1 MNPDEPDQAI
11 PPGLAE
17 VHAVATRQE
26 ADDAARPM
34 LPRRELLLEESTQN
48 EQTISLWR
56 LVACLVVAGQAAARA
71 SFQADL
77 PDATQW
83 AQLACVFA
91 AVLYSAALFVAFSR
105 RSQATWLSYVSVGMD
120 VTLISAWLLS
130 MVLTGDTLAAA
141 NSHVAM
147 PLYLLALA
155 LSGLRYNPRVTVF
168 CTLLAAVEYG
178 LVATLMVRLGDA
190 LNPSNPLIAQQMPI
204 YGQFDLLDQLTRLMI
219 LASGGVVATFG
230 VRRARELRT
239 AAIVDALTQV
249 YNRGFLDER
258 LRNELSRAE
267 RYDRELSVLLLDVD
281 HFKDYNDRRGHQ
293 AGDQVLREL
302 ADILRYGLRSTD
314 TVARYGGE
322 EFVCLLP
329 ETAKDEA
336 WRLADRL
343 REQVAEHAFLHGHEQ
358 PEGAVTIS
366 IGVATFPGDAGDV
379 EALVRH
385 SDQALYRAKA
395 AGRNRV
401 EG

>member
-1 MNPDEPDQAI
+1 MSRTEPGPAAPPD
-11 PPGLAE
+11 LADAH
-17 VHAVATRQE
+17 VD
-26 ADDAARPM
+26 ADRSIAADAARPM
-34 LPRRELLLEESTQN
+34 VPRRELLLEESTQN

-56 LVACLVVAGQAAARA
+56 LAACLMVAAQAAARA
-71 SFQADL
+71 SFRTDL
-77 PDATQW
+77 PDPTEW
-83 AQLACVFA
+83 AQLTCMFA
-91 AVLYSAALFVAFSR
+91 AVLYAAALFVAFSR

-120 VTLISAWLLS
+120 VTLISCWLLS
-130 MVLTGDTLAAA
+130 MVFTGDTLAAA
-141 NSHVAM
+141 NSHVAL

-168 CTLLAAVEYG
+168 CAFLAAAEYA
-178 LVATLMVRLGDA
+178 LIIMTMVTLGDA
-190 LNPSNPLIAQQMPI
+190 LNLSNPRITDQLVN
-204 YGQFDLLDQLTRLMI
+204 YGQFDLLDQFTRL
-219 LASGGVVATFG
+219 LLLVAGGVVATFG

-258 LRNELSRAE
+258 LHNEMSRAE
-267 RYDRELSVLLLDVD
+267 RYDREISVLLMDVD
-281 HFKDYNDRRGHQ
+281 LFKQYNDRRGHQ

-302 ADILRYGLRSTD
+302 ADILRYGLRGTD

-329 ETAKDEA
+329 ETGKEEA
-336 WRLADRL
+336 MRLADRL

-358 PEGAVTIS
+358 PTGAVTIS
-366 IGVATFPGDAGDV
+366 IGVGTYPGDAGDV
-379 EALVRH
+379 ESLVRH
-385 SDQALYRAKA
+385 ADQALYRAKA